1 MSFVIAVPDLVEVAA
16 QDLAGIRSSLD
27 EVTEAIVAP
36 TTSLVPAAQDE
47 VSAAIAKLFGAF
59 GQEYQALNAEVA
71 TFHNAF
77 VNAMTSGAA
86 AYLDAEIAN
95 GAALL
100 SGGGSLTA
108 DLGAGLSGL
117 GAALS
122 GGLSG
127 GLSASIGGSLGTL
140 LGAGLGGLALQT
152 GGALL
157 SGVGAGLVQTG
168 NAIVTVGTALE
179 NSGALLSSVGAQL
192 VGQAGGALSTLL
204 NGSLFLQLGA
214 DISLALG
221 GNLAGLGNLAA
232 ALSGGLSGLVQTG
245 GTLVGHLAAGVG
257 TALNGL
263 VQTGETVA
271 ANLAAGLGNLGWL
284 WEPGGPVGYGHLVGA
299 GWQPGRAGDLGGCPE
314 WWPGWFDHRG

>member
-1 MSFVIAVPDLVEVAA
+1 MSFVIAVPDLVEAAA
-16 QDLAGIRSSLD
+16 QDLAGIRSALD

-36 TTSLVPAAQDE
+36 TTTLMPAAQDE
-47 VSAAIAKLFGAF
+47 VSTAIAALFGAF

-71 TFHNAF
+71 AFHNAF
-77 VNAMTSGAA
+77 VNAMTGGAA

-127 GLSASIGGSLGTL
+127 GLSAGIGGSLGTA
-140 LGAGLGGLALQT
+140 LGAGLGGIALEA

-157 SGVGAGLVQTG
+157 QGVGAGLVQTG

-179 NSGALLSSVGAQL
+179 NGGALLSSVGSHL
-192 VGQAGGALSTLL
+192 VSQATGALSTFL
-204 NGSLFLQLGA
+204 NGSLALQLGA
-214 DISLALG
+214 DLSLALSG
-221 GNLAGLGNLAA
+221 SLAGWA
-232 ALSGGLSGLVQTG
+232 T
-245 GTLVGHLAAGVG
+245 
-257 TALNGL
+257 
-263 VQTGETVA
+263 
-271 ANLAAGLGNLGWL
+271 
-284 WEPGGPVGYGHLVGA
+284 
-299 GWQPGRAGDLGGCPE
+299 
-314 WWPGWFDHRG
+314 